1 MAKILIIEDEPVIAD
16 VEADFLEIAGYEV
29 IIRNDGTEGLKTALG
44 GEFDLIILDIMLPGV
59 DGYSICKQ
67 IRKTIDVPILMV
79 SAKIEDID
87 KIRGLGLG
95 ADDYITKPFSPS
107 ELVARVKANLA
118 QYDRLT
124 LNRQP
129 KNERLEVANIII
141 DPSGR
146 HVYVD
151 RREVELTNKEYD
163 LLLYLI
169 SRPDMVLKKEV
180 IYEQI
185 WGPGAYGDLKTV
197 AVHINRLREKIESDP
212 SSPVHIQTVWGAGYR
227 FCV

>member
-1 MAKILIIEDEPVIAD
+1 MAKILIIEDDPVIAD
-16 VEADFLEIAGYEV
+16 VESDFLEIAGYEV
-29 IIRNDGTEGLKTALG
+29 TISNDGHEGLKKALG

-59 DGYSICKQ
+59 DGFSICKQ
-67 IRKTIDVPILMV
+67 IRKTIDVPVLMV
-79 SAKIEDID
+79 SAKIEDGD

-118 QYDRLT
+118 QYERLT
-124 LNRQP
+124 HNQRRSSEP
-129 KNERLEVANIII
+129 LEVGDITIE
-141 DPSGR
+141 PGGR
-146 HVYVD
+146 HVYVGG
-151 RREVELTNKEYD
+151 REVELTNKEYD
-163 LLLYLI
+163 LLLYMI

-185 WGPGAYGDLKTV
+185 WGPGAYGDVRTV

-212 SSPVHIQTVWGAGYR
+212 SNPVHIQTVWGAGYR